1 MSLTRDLPGQIELAK
16 CDIDH
21 ADSLIRQYMPFIRSE
36 IAKFLHAPS
45 SSANDDQLSIA
56 MLAFHEAI
64 RSYSMLRGN
73 FLKYAALVIKS
84 RLQSHAASLKRH
96 QHVSMDQPMSES
108 EHTLHDVMGDDE
120 TIDASRLAT
129 QSEIEELENQLHTFG
144 LTMTDVTENAPRQ
157 QRSLQRC
164 KMAIAYAIDHPQLL
178 DELVKTRKL
187 PLKALVEG
195 SKVDRKTLERH
206 RKYVMTMLLIY
217 TNGYEIIR
225 GHLMHMMKGV
235 GALSIVRFRSAIK
248 EPMDI
253 AFLFWAISIGIIL
266 AAGLIP
272 LALFGSI
279 MIGLMLMVFSRIKV
293 NIRPYILVIHCDSTM
308 ESMVETMV
316 KTHCSKM
323 VLKSKSIEA
332 NIIELNYEVRLKNED
347 TSFINAFHNMD
358 GITMATLVSYN
369 GDYLS

>member
-1 MSLTRDLPGQIELAK
+1 MTFSDLFESDFLNRLTVISYTDMMIALVLSLVIGL
-16 CDIDH
+16 
-21 ADSLIRQYMPFIRSE
+21 FIAMVYRHS
-36 IAKFLHAPS
+36 HSGVMYS
-45 SSANDDQLSIA
+45 SS
-56 MLAFHEAI
+56 F
-64 RSYSMLRGN
+64 
-73 FLKYAALVIKS
+73 AL
-84 RLQSHAASLKRH
+84 
-96 QHVSMDQPMSES
+96 
-108 EHTLHDVMGDDE
+108 TLV
-120 TIDASRLAT
+120 A
-129 QSEIEELENQLHTFG
+129 
-144 LTMTDVTENAPRQ
+144 LTMITTILIMTVVSNVVL
-157 QRSLQRC
+157 SLG
-164 KMAIAYAIDHPQLL
+164 M
-178 DELVKTRKL
+178 
-187 PLKALVEG
+187 
-195 SKVDRKTLERH
+195 
-206 RKYVMTMLLIY
+206 
-217 TNGYEIIR
+217 
-225 GHLMHMMKGV
+225 V

-279 MIGLMLMVFSRIKV
+279 MIGLMLMVFSSIKV

-347 TSFINAFHNMD
+347 TSFINTFHNMD